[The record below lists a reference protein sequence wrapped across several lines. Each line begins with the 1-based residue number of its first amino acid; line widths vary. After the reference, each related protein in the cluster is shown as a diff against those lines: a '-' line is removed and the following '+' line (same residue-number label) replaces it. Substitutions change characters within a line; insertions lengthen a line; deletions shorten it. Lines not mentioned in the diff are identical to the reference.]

1 MAKAEHK
8 EHFNDKISSNSHH
21 FSEKSPLLLLLE
33 PSNNSWDQADAGI
46 HEVSGGKGGRHMFGV
61 SWFTC
66 RE

>member
-21 FSEKSPLLLLLE
+21 ISEKRPLIFLLE
-33 PSNNSWDQADAGI
+33 PSNNCWDQADGGTD
-46 HEVSGGKGGRHMFGV
+46 EVSGGEGVRHMFGV

-66 RE
+66 GE